1 MRRDSEP
8 KMSAN
13 ADPNPARKTR
23 KLVLNIIT
31 HLGKDVI
38 RPNVEISLH
47 FVRECNFSCFSAVA
61 FHCK

>member
-1 MRRDSEP
+1 
-8 KMSAN
+8 MSAD
-13 ADPNPARKTR
+13 AKPNPARKTR

-47 FVRECNFSCFSAVA
+47 FVRECNFGCFSAVA